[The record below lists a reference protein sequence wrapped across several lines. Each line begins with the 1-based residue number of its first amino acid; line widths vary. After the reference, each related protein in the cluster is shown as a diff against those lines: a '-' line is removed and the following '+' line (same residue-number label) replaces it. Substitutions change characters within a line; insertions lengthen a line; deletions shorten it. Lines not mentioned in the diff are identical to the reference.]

1 MRTLIDTANEL
12 FPRVGYVRDQ
22 IARSPV
28 TDAQCWVINHMEAVG
43 METRMRSGQVKIY
56 RVESK
61 DSKLL
66 MHFTVRTL
74 GEICRWNPA
83 PLILPRDQRLRIE
96 VDFDTSLYVYGALSA
111 HDNSDTCV
119 HVNIVDNQMTIT
131 HTTLKP
137 YAQIYKIPLDVIRK

>member
-1 MRTLIDTANEL
+1 MRALIDTANEL

-74 GEICRWNPA
+74 GEIWRWHN

-119 HVNIVDNQMTIT
+119 HVKIVDNQMTIT
-131 HTTLKP
+131 HTTLNP